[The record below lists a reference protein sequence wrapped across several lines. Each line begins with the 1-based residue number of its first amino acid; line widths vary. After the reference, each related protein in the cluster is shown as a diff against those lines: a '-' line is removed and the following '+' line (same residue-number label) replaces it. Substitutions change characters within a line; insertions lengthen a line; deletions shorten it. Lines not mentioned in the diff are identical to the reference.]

1 MKDRAAAVRRPLW
14 AVSEFGRETAPRK
27 PIKREWDL
35 STAPP
40 IVYTGGRIRESE
52 IGCALMI
59 SIDCE
64 RFALPNGLDVI
75 LSQDRSLP
83 VAAVNVWYHVGSKN
97 EEPGKTGFAHLFEH
111 VMFEGSKNHDASY
124 FDPLQK
130 VGANLNGSTT
140 PDRTNY
146 WENVPSNCLE
156 LALWLE
162 SDRMGFLLEVLTER
176 KLDVQR
182 DVVKNE
188 RRQNY
193 ENRPYGMAPMLLQ
206 PALFPAP
213 HPYNWTTIGSP
224 EDLDNASL
232 EDVKSFFKRFYTPN
246 NASLAIAGDFDADE
260 ARALVER
267 YFGDIPAGPDAERV
281 GRADSALA
289 GTVEME
295 TADSVQLPRLYMAWP
310 TVPAFSE
317 RQPALDALA
326 AVLGDGRSSRLYKRL
341 VYETRAARDV
351 RVYHHDQ
358 EIAGEFMIQAT
369 ANPGHSL
376 DELEA
381 EIRGQIRRIAAGEV
395 DDAEIQRAKNRIQAS
410 HVFQLERFGG
420 FGGRADQLNYYN
432 VMAGDPEFINRDM
445 GRYEAVTADDA
456 SAAARSLG
464 DSMAKLAIRPRAARS
479 TSAPSAAAVDRSAM
493 PAPAVQPPF
502 APPFP
507 TRTRLA
513 NGLNVLHIE
522 KRGLP
527 AVAFGLAVK
536 GGAARDPDGKAGLA
550 HLTASMLAEGTKTRS
565 STEIAAGVEF
575 LGSHMRAEASREHI
589 LVVSDGLASTWRD
602 ALEIM
607 ADVCVNPS
615 FPDREFERVR
625 ANLLTDL
632 RRVSDSPANIAAR
645 AARGVL
651 FGAGTPYGHPIT
663 GYESS
668 VEATTTD
675 DLRAYFGARFDPSAA
690 TLMFVG
696 DISADEA
703 AAAAERAFG
712 GWRGGA
718 DSDARPFV
726 PPDTPPPERTAIYL
740 ADKPGAAQSVIR
752 AGHLTVPRRDPRFM
766 PMQLMNYIFGGQF
779 GARLNMNLRQDK
791 GYSYGYMS
799 SVDWSLGPSPLIA
812 GGGVQTAVTKEAV
825 AETLKEFER
834 IRGDAPITDEEF
846 TDAVDGVLRSLPSMF
861 ETQHQIIGVMPRMV
875 VHDLPDDY
883 FVQFPRM
890 VSETSL
896 NQVRAA
902 AEMLDAAHLKI
913 VIAGDAAEIEPGLR
927 ELDIP
932 IVRVDYEGRRV

>member
-1 MKDRAAAVRRPLW
+1 
-14 AVSEFGRETAPRK
+14 
-27 PIKREWDL
+27 
-35 STAPP
+35 
-40 IVYTGGRIRESE
+40 
-52 IGCALMI
+52 MI
-59 SIDCE
+59 SINHE
-64 RFALPNGLDVI
+64 KFALPNGLDVI

-83 VAAVNVWYHVGSKN
+83 VAAVNVWYHVGSKD
-97 EEPGKTGFAHLFEH
+97 EEAGKTGFAHLFEH

-146 WENVPSNCLE
+146 WENVPSNYLE

-162 SDRMGFLLEVLTER
+162 SDRMGYLLEVLTER

-232 EDVKSFFKRFYTPN
+232 EDVKDFFRRFYTPN
-246 NASLAIAGDFDADE
+246 NASLAIAGDFDLDD
-260 ARALVER
+260 ARTLVER
-267 YFGDIPAGPDAERV
+267 YFGDIPAGPEPDRV
-281 GRADSALA
+281 GRADAALA

-295 TADSVQLPRLYMAWP
+295 TTDRVQLPRLYMAWP

-317 RQPALDALA
+317 RQPALDMLA
-326 AVLGDGRSSRLYKRL
+326 AILGDGRSARLYRRL
-341 VYETRAARDV
+341 VQETRAARDV

-369 ANPGHSL
+369 ANPDHSL
-376 DELEA
+376 DELEG
-381 EIRGQIRRIAAGEV
+381 EIRDQLRRIAGGEV
-395 DDAEIQRAKNRIQAS
+395 GEDEIQRAKNRFQAS

-432 VMAGDPEFINRDM
+432 IMAGDPAFINQDM
-445 GRYEAVTADDA
+445 DRYAAATAADV
-456 SAAARSLG
+456 SAAARTLG
-464 DSMAKLAIRPRAARS
+464 DSMAKLAIRPRAERS
-479 TSAPSAAAVDRSAM
+479 ASPKAVDRTAA
-493 PAPAVQPPF
+493 PAPAAQPAF
-502 APPFP
+502 AAPIP
-507 TRTRLA
+507 TRARLS
-513 NGLNVLHIE
+513 NGLSVLHIE

-527 AVAFGLAVK
+527 TVAFGLALK
-536 GGAARDPDGKAGLA
+536 GGAARDPRDRAGLA
-550 HLTASMLAEGTKTRS
+550 HLTAAMLPEGTASRS
-565 STEIAAGVEF
+565 SAEISEGVEF
-575 LGSHMRAEASREHI
+575 LGSHLRASAGREHA

-607 ADVCVNPS
+607 ADVCLNPS
-615 FPDREFERVR
+615 FPEREFERVR

-632 RRVSDSPANIAAR
+632 RRVSDSPAGIAAR
-645 AARGVL
+645 AVRGVM
-651 FGAGTPYGHPIT
+651 FGAETPYGHPLT
-663 GYESS
+663 GYERS
-668 VEATTTD
+668 VADTATD
-675 DLRAYFGARFDPSAA
+675 DLRAHFAASFNPSAA

-703 AAAAERAFG
+703 LAAAESAFG
-712 GWRGGA
+712 GWRA
-718 DSDARPFV
+718 VSDSAAAAFI
-726 PPDTPPPERTAIYL
+726 PPAAPPAERTAIYL

-752 AGHLTVPRRDPRFM
+752 TGHLTIPRSDPRFM
-766 PMQLMNYIFGGQF
+766 ATQLMNYIFGGQF

-799 SVDWSLGPSPLIA
+799 TIDWSLGPSMLAA
-812 GGGVQTAVTKEAV
+812 GGAVQTAVTKEAV
-825 AETLKEFER
+825 IETLKEFNQ
-834 IRGDAPITDEEF
+834 IRREKPIAEDEF

-861 ETQHQIIGVMPRMV
+861 ETQHRILDSLPRTV

-883 FVQFPRM
+883 FVRFPDM
-890 VSETSL
+890 VSAVSL
-896 NQVRAA
+896 ADVRAA
-902 AEMLDAAHLKI
+902 AEEMLDCDHLKI
-913 VIAGDAAEIEPGLR
+913 VIAGDAATIEPGLR

-932 IVRVDYEGRRV
+932 IIRVDYEGRRI